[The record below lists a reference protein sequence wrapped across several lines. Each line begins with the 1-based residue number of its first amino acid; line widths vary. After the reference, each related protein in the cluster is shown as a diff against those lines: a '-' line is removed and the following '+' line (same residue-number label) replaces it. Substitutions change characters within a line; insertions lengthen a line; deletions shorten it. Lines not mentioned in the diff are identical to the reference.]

1 MAKRDRETEAANSRP
16 DGAADSSDLD
26 ASLLKNLTF
35 RSSEERLVDKEG
47 RKVKVFAA
55 LERRLEVSDVL
66 SWKDC
71 GSSVIIVTA
80 DGRKISISK
89 KEK

>member
-1 MAKRDRETEAANSRP
+1 MAKKDKEQ
-16 DGAADSSDLD
+16 GSDDAGDCASGLD
-26 ASLLKNLTF
+26 AGLLKGLTF
-35 RSSEERLVDKEG
+35 MSSEEQQVIKEG
-47 RKVKVFAA
+47 RKVKVFEV
-55 LERRLEVSDVL
+55 LERPLKVSDVL